1 MNKRGRKSA
10 AAIEAELL
18 RLPVPTT
25 PATGPDAPYDLTD
38 EEAKVWRGI
47 VNTMPSSWFTR
58 ETHDLLSSYCR
69 HVVSASFVSR
79 EITRF
84 QERSDWITTDE
95 GVARLHKL
103 TGIREREA
111 RAAQSIARS
120 LRLTPQARYR
130 PEKAGRMSGGFR
142 GYDAMPVWE

>member
-130 PEKAGRMSGGFR
+130 PEKAGQMSGGFR

>member
-1 MNKRGRKSA
+1 
-10 AAIEAELL
+10 
-18 RLPVPTT
+18 
-25 PATGPDAPYDLTD
+25 
-38 EEAKVWRGI
+38 
-47 VNTMPSSWFTR
+47 
-58 ETHDLLSSYCR
+58 LSSYCR

-103 TGIREREA
+103 TAIREREA

-130 PEKAGRMSGGFR
+130 PEKAGQMSGGFR